1 MAARGTF
8 ALVERAMRV
17 DTRLARTHLIRFGF
31 ALLILLFVV
40 QVQLDIAN
48 YSAPGRDVFRYMC
61 WVNFFLLNLA
71 GVSFFSTVITEEKEE
86 LTLGLLRMAGISP
99 VGILL
104 GKVTPRL
111 LGVVL
116 LLSVQLPFT
125 ILAITLGGVAI
136 NQILAAYLALLAFAV
151 LMAGLGAFLSTVCA
165 RSSLAASLT
174 TAALAALFITPYL
187 LRDTARQMHRDREI
201 TITARESVFE
211 IAETIEQ
218 TTPLGSLEVILTTGF
233 NGSPFSYQVV
243 VDLCCGT
250 FFFGLAWLLFDPCTR
265 NEAQSTPARGMM
277 ALFSTRVASQSRVW
291 NHAIVWKDFNFLTGG
306 VTAVVIKLLAYS
318 ILMGAMSLMI
328 SKRVRTD
335 VADNVGATLMA
346 SMLTALVVEIPI
358 YLSRLFREE
367 LRWQTWSCLSLLPK
381 TMTRIALGKLAGV
394 APAFLP
400 AIIVFVVGAF
410 IAPKFFENYL
420 LKRIFIQENGWFWM
434 LQYLLAVHVIVLL
447 SLVVKWGA
455 VPFGISIVVVPNVI
469 FLATAGRNAPTTLL
483 AIIGVCT
490 FLAAVL
496 LQWLIIRQLKTLAA
510 T

>member
-17 DTRLARTHLIRFGF
+17 DTRLARTHLIRLGF

-40 QVQLDIAN
+40 QVQLNIAN
-48 YSAPGRDVFRYMC
+48 YSTPGRDVFRSMC

-71 GVSFFSTVITEEKEE
+71 GVSFFSTVVTEEKEE

-125 ILAITLGGVAI
+125 ILAITLGGVSI
-136 NQILAAYLALLAFAV
+136 DQIFAAYVALLAFAV

-174 TAALAALFITPYL
+174 TATLAVLFITPYL
-187 LRDTARQMHRDREI
+187 LRDTAREMYRDKDI
-201 TITARESVFE
+201 TITTREAFYE
-211 IAETIEQ
+211 AAETIER
-218 TTPLGSLEVILTTGF
+218 TTPLGSLDVILTTGF
-233 NGSPFSYQVV
+233 NGSPLSFQVI
-243 VDLCCGT
+243 VDLTCGSLL
-250 FFFGLAWLLFDPCTR
+250 FLMAWLLFDAFTR

-277 ALFSTRVASQSRVW
+277 ALFSKRVASQSRVW

-306 VTAVVIKLLAYS
+306 VTAVVVKLLAYA
-318 ILMGAMSLMI
+318 ILMGAMSVMI

-335 VADNVGATLMA
+335 VTDNVGATLMA
-346 SMLTALVVEIPI
+346 SMLTALIVEIPI

-367 LRWQTWSCLSLLPK
+367 LRWQTWSCLTLLPK
-381 TMTRIALGKLAGV
+381 TTTRVALGKLAGV

-420 LKRIFIQENGWFWM
+420 FKRIFIREDGWYWM

-455 VPFGISIVVVPNVI
+455 VPFGISVVVVPNVI
-469 FLATAGRNAPTTLL
+469 FMATAGRNASNITL
-483 AIIGVCT
+483 AIIGVFT
-490 FLAAVL
+490 LLLAIFF
-496 LQWLIIRQLKTLAA
+496 QWLIIRQLKTLAA

>member
-17 DTRLARTHLIRFGF
+17 DTRLARTHLIRLGF

-40 QVQLDIAN
+40 QVQQGMAN
-48 YSAPGRDVFRYMC
+48 YSAPGRDVFRSMC

-125 ILAITLGGVAI
+125 ILAITLGGVSI
-136 NQILAAYLALLAFAV
+136 DQIFAAYVALLAFAV

-174 TAALAALFITPYL
+174 TATLAAVFIMPYL
-187 LRDTARQMHRDREI
+187 LRDAGREMYRARDIDVVTR
-201 TITARESVFE
+201 
-211 IAETIEQ
+211 ETIYEAAEIIER
-218 TTPLGSLEVILTTGF
+218 TTPLGSLDVILTTGF
-233 NGSPFSYQVV
+233 NDSPLSFQVI
-243 VDLCCGT
+243 VDLSCGAIL
-250 FFFGLAWLLFDPCTR
+250 FLLAWMLFDVSTR
-265 NEAQSTPARGMM
+265 NESQSTPARGMM
-277 ALFSTRVASQSRVW
+277 ALFTKRVASQSRVW

-306 VTAVVIKLLAYS
+306 VTAVVIKLLAYA
-318 ILMGAMSLMI
+318 ILMGAMSVMI
-328 SKRVRTD
+328 SNRVRTE

-346 SMLTALVVEIPI
+346 SMLTALIVEIPI

-367 LRWQTWSCLSLLPK
+367 LRWETWSCLTLLPK
-381 TMTRIALGKLAGV
+381 TMTRVALGKLAGV

-400 AIIVFVVGAF
+400 AIIVFTVGAF

-420 LKRIFIQENGWFWM
+420 FKRIFIREDGWYWM
-434 LQYLLAVHVIVLL
+434 LQYILAVHVIVML

-455 VPFGISIVVVPNVI
+455 VPFGISVVVVPNVI
-469 FLATAGRNAPTTLL
+469 FMATAGRNASIVTL
-483 AIIGVCT
+483 ATIAVCT
-490 FLAAVL
+490 FLMTL
-496 LQWLIIRQLKTLAA
+496 FFQWMIIRQLKTLAA

>member
-1 MAARGTF
+1 MPARGTF

-17 DTRLARTHLIRFGF
+17 DTRLARTHLIRLGF

-40 QVQLDIAN
+40 QVQLNIAN

-111 LGVVL
+111 LGVIL

-136 NQILAAYLALLAFAV
+136 NQILAAYVALLAFAV

-174 TAALAALFITPYL
+174 TATIATLFITPLL
-187 LRDTARQMHRDREI
+187 LRDTAGQMFRERRI
-201 TITARESVFE
+201 DVTTRESFYEV
-211 IAETIEQ
+211 ANTIES
-218 TTPLGSLEVILTTGF
+218 TTPLGSLDVILTTGF
-233 NGSPFSYQVV
+233 DGSLLSFQVV
-243 VDLCCGT
+243 VDLCCGVAL
-250 FFFGLAWLLFDPCTR
+250 FGLAWIFFDICTR
-265 NEAQSTPARGMM
+265 NETHSTPARGMM
-277 ALFSTRVASQSRVW
+277 ALFSKRVASQSRVW

-306 VTAVVIKLLAYS
+306 VTAVIIKLLAYS
-318 ILMGAMSLMI
+318 ILMGAMSTMI
-328 SKRVRTD
+328 VKRVRTE
-335 VADNVGATLMA
+335 VMDNVGATLMA
-346 SMLTALVVEIPI
+346 SMLTALIVEIPI
-358 YLSRLFREE
+358 YLSRVFREE
-367 LRWQTWSCLSLLPK
+367 LRWQTWSGLVLLPK
-381 TMTRIALGKLAGV
+381 PITRIVLGKLAGV

-400 AIIVFVVGAF
+400 AVIVFTAGAF
-410 IAPKFFENYL
+410 IAPRFFETYL
-420 LKRIFIQENGWFWM
+420 LKKILINENGWYWM
-434 LQYLLAVHVIVLL
+434 LQYLLSVHVIVLL
-447 SLVVKWGA
+447 SLIVKWGA

-469 FLATAGRNAPTTLL
+469 FLATAGRMATTGTLTT
-483 AIIGVCT
+483 IGVGT
-490 FLAAVL
+490 VL
-496 LQWLIIRQLKTLAA
+496 MMVAFQWLIIRQLRTLAA

>member
-17 DTRLARTHLIRFGF
+17 DTRLARTHLIRLGF
-31 ALLILLFVV
+31 AALILLFVV
-40 QVQLDIAN
+40 QVQRDISN
-48 YSAPGRDVFRYMC
+48 YNAPGRDVFRSMC

-125 ILAITLGGVAI
+125 ILAITLGGVSI
-136 NQILAAYLALLAFAV
+136 NQIFAAYVALLAFAV
-151 LMAGLGAFLSTVCA
+151 LMAGMGAFLSTVCA

-174 TAALAALFITPYL
+174 TTALATVFITPYL
-187 LRDTARQMHRDREI
+187 LRDSGREMYRDKEISVTTREAI
-201 TITARESVFE
+201 YEV
-211 IAETIEQ
+211 AETVEQ
-218 TTPLGSLEVILTTGF
+218 TTPLGSLDVILTTGF
-233 NGSPFSYQVV
+233 NGNPLSFQVI
-243 VDLCCGT
+243 VDLSCGAV
-250 FFFGLAWLLFDPCTR
+250 FFLFAWLLFDVFTR
-265 NEAQSTPARGMM
+265 NEAVSTPARGMM
-277 ALFSTRVASQSRVW
+277 AMFSKRVASQSRVW

-318 ILMGAMSLMI
+318 ILMGAMSVMI

-335 VADNVGATLMA
+335 VSDNVGATLMA
-346 SMLTALVVEIPI
+346 SMLTALIVEIPI

-367 LRWQTWSCLSLLPK
+367 LRWQTWSCLALLPK
-381 TMTRIALGKLAGV
+381 TTTRVALGKLAGV

-420 LKRIFIQENGWFWM
+420 FKRIFIREDGWYWM

-447 SLVVKWGA
+447 SLVVKWGV
-455 VPFGISIVVVPNVI
+455 VPFGISVVVVPNVI
-469 FLATAGRNAPTTLL
+469 FMATTGRNASNTTL
-483 AIIGVCT
+483 AAIGVCT
-490 FLAAVL
+490 FVLAIFF
-496 LQWLIIRQLKTLAA
+496 QWLIIRQLKTLAA

>member
-17 DTRLARTHLIRFGF
+17 DTRLARTHLIRLGF
-31 ALLILLFVV
+31 AALILLFVV
-40 QVQLDIAN
+40 QVQRDISN
-48 YSAPGRDVFRYMC
+48 YNAPGRDVFRSMC

-125 ILAITLGGVAI
+125 ILAITLGGVSI
-136 NQILAAYLALLAFAV
+136 DQIFAAYVALLAFAV
-151 LMAGLGAFLSTVCA
+151 LMAGMGAFLSTVCA

-174 TAALAALFITPYL
+174 TTALATVFITPYL
-187 LRDTARQMHRDREI
+187 LRDSGREMYRDKEISVTTREAI
-201 TITARESVFE
+201 YEV
-211 IAETIEQ
+211 AETVEQ
-218 TTPLGSLEVILTTGF
+218 TTPLGSLDVILTTGF
-233 NGSPFSYQVV
+233 NGNPLSFQVI
-243 VDLCCGT
+243 VDLSCGAV
-250 FFFGLAWLLFDPCTR
+250 FFLFAWLLFDVFTR
-265 NEAQSTPARGMM
+265 NEAVSTPARGMM
-277 ALFSTRVASQSRVW
+277 AMFSKRVASQSRVW

-318 ILMGAMSLMI
+318 ILMGAMSVMI
-328 SKRVRTD
+328 SKRVSTD
-335 VADNVGATLMA
+335 VSDNVGATLMA
-346 SMLTALVVEIPI
+346 SMLTALIVEIPI

-367 LRWQTWSCLSLLPK
+367 LRWQTWSCLALLPK
-381 TMTRIALGKLAGV
+381 TTTRVALGKLAGV

-420 LKRIFIQENGWFWM
+420 FKRIFIREDGWYWM

-455 VPFGISIVVVPNVI
+455 VPFGISVVVVPNVI
-469 FLATAGRNAPTTLL
+469 FMATTGRNASNTTL
-483 AIIGVCT
+483 AAIGVCT
-490 FLAAVL
+490 FVLAIFF
-496 LQWLIIRQLKTLAA
+496 QWLIILQLKTLAA

>member
-1 MAARGTF
+1 MLARGTF

-17 DTRLARTHLIRFGF
+17 DTRLARTHLIRLGF

-40 QVQLDIAN
+40 QVQLDITR
-48 YSAPGRDVFRYMC
+48 YSAPGREVFFHMC

-86 LTLGLLRMAGISP
+86 MTLGLLRMAGISP

-136 NQILAAYLALLAFAV
+136 NQIFAAYVALLAFAV
-151 LMAGLGAFLSTVCA
+151 LMAGMGSFLSTVCA

-174 TAALAALFITPYL
+174 TATLATLYITPLL
-187 LRDTARQMHRDREI
+187 LRDAGRQLMREQRISI
-201 TITARESVFE
+201 TMREALFE
-211 IAETIEQ
+211 IAEMVER
-218 TTPLGSLEVILTTGF
+218 TTPLGSLDVILTTGF
-233 NGSPFSYQVV
+233 NSSPMSFQVV
-243 VDLCCGT
+243 VDLSCGAIL
-250 FFFGLAWLLFDPCTR
+250 FGLAWILFDVCTR
-265 NEAQSTPARGMM
+265 NETQSTPARGMM
-277 ALFSTRVASQSRVW
+277 AMFSKRVASQSRVW

-306 VTAVVIKLLAYS
+306 VTAVIIKLLAYS
-318 ILMGAMSLMI
+318 ILMGAMSVMI

-335 VADNVGATLMA
+335 MMDNIGATLMA
-346 SMLTALVVEIPI
+346 SMLTALIVEIPI

-367 LRWQTWSCLSLLPK
+367 LRWQTWSSLVLLPK
-381 TMTRIALGKLAGV
+381 TITRVALSKLTGV
-394 APAFLP
+394 APAFFP
-400 AIIVFVVGAF
+400 AIVVFIVGAF
-410 IAPKFFENYL
+410 IAPKFFEEYL
-420 LKRIFIQENGWFWM
+420 VKKMLIREGGWYWM

-447 SLVVKWGA
+447 SLTVKWGA

-469 FLATAGRNAPTTLL
+469 FLATAGRMATTGTLITIAL
-483 AIIGVCT
+483 CTVLFTIAI
-490 FLAAVL
+490 
-496 LQWLIIRQLKTLAA
+496 QWLIIRQLRTLAA

>member
-1 MAARGTF
+1 MPARGTF

-17 DTRLARTHLIRFGF
+17 DTRLARTHLIRLGF

-40 QVQLDIAN
+40 QVQLNIAN

-86 LTLGLLRMAGISP
+86 MTLGLLRMAGISP

-136 NQILAAYLALLAFAV
+136 NQIFAAYVALLAFAV
-151 LMAGLGAFLSTVCA
+151 LMAGLGAFLSTVCG

-174 TAALAALFITPYL
+174 TAFIATLYITPLL
-187 LRDTARQMHRDREI
+187 LRDTGRQLLRERRI
-201 TITARESVFE
+201 DVSMREYLFE

-218 TTPLGSLEVILTTGF
+218 TTPLGSLDVILTTGF
-233 NGSPFSYQVV
+233 NSSPVSFQVI
-243 VDLCCGT
+243 VDLGCGAVL
-250 FFFGLAWLLFDPCTR
+250 FVLAWLLFDLCTR

-277 ALFSTRVASQSRVW
+277 ALFSKRVASQSRVW

-318 ILMGAMSLMI
+318 VLMGGMSIMI
-328 SKRVRTD
+328 VNRVRTE
-335 VADNVGATLMA
+335 VMDNVGATLMA
-346 SMLTALVVEIPI
+346 SMLTALIVEIPI
-358 YLSRLFREE
+358 YLSRVFREE
-367 LRWQTWSCLSLLPK
+367 LRWQTWSGLVLLPK
-381 TMTRIALGKLAGV
+381 PITRVALGKLAGV

-410 IAPKFFENYL
+410 IAPRFFENYL
-420 LKRIFIQENGWFWM
+420 LKKILIRENGWYWM

-447 SLVVKWGA
+447 SLIVKWGA

-469 FLATAGRNAPTTLL
+469 FLATAGRMATTGTLVTI
-483 AIIGVCT
+483 AIMT
-490 FLAAVL
+490 VL
-496 LQWLIIRQLKTLAA
+496 MTVVLQWLIIRQLRTLAA

>member
-17 DTRLARTHLIRFGF
+17 DTRLARTHLIRLGF

-48 YSAPGRDVFRYMC
+48 YNAPGRDVFRSMC

-111 LGVVL
+111 LGVIL

-125 ILAITLGGVAI
+125 ILAITLGGVSI
-136 NQILAAYLALLAFAV
+136 NQIFAAYVALLAFAV
-151 LMAGLGAFLSTVCA
+151 LMAGLEAFLSTVCA

-174 TAALAALFITPYL
+174 TATLATVFITPYI
-187 LRDTARQMHRDREI
+187 LRYAGREMHRAKDISVTTRE
-201 TITARESVFE
+201 ALYEA
-211 IAETIEQ
+211 AETVER
-218 TTPLGSLEVILTTGF
+218 TTPLGSLDVILTTGF
-233 NGSPFSYQVV
+233 NSSPLSFQAI
-243 VDLCCGT
+243 VDLSCGAVL
-250 FFFGLAWLLFDPCTR
+250 FLLAWALFDVSTR
-265 NEAQSTPARGMM
+265 NEAVSTPARGMM
-277 ALFSTRVASQSRVW
+277 ALFSKRVASQSRVW

-306 VTAVVIKLLAYS
+306 VTAIVIKLLAYS
-318 ILMGAMSLMI
+318 ILMGAMSMMI

-335 VADNVGATLMA
+335 VTDNVGSTLMA
-346 SMLTALVVEIPI
+346 SMLTALIVEIPI

-367 LRWQTWSCLSLLPK
+367 LRWQTWSCLTLLPK
-381 TMTRIALGKLAGV
+381 SMTRVALGKLAGV

-400 AIIVFVVGAF
+400 AIIVFTVGAF

-420 LKRIFIQENGWFWM
+420 FRRIFLREDGWYWV
-434 LQYLLAVHVIVLL
+434 LQYILAVHVIVML

-455 VPFGISIVVVPNVI
+455 VPFGISVVVVPNVI
-469 FLATAGRNAPTTLL
+469 FMTTVGRNAPD
-483 AIIGVCT
+483 AILVTIGVGT
-490 FLAAVL
+490 FLMTL
-496 LQWLIIRQLKTLAA
+496 FFQWLIIRQLKILAA

>member
-1 MAARGTF
+1 MPARGTF

-17 DTRLARTHLIRFGF
+17 DTRLARTHLIRLGF

-86 LTLGLLRMAGISP
+86 MTLGLLRMAGISP

-136 NQILAAYLALLAFAV
+136 NQILAAYVALLAFAV

-174 TAALAALFITPYL
+174 TATLATLFISPLL
-187 LRDTARQMHRDREI
+187 LRDAGGQLLKERRISI
-201 TITARESVFE
+201 TVR
-211 IAETIEQ
+211 ETIYELAD
-218 TTPLGSLEVILTTGF
+218 TIEGMTPLGSLDVILTTGF
-233 NGSPFSYQVV
+233 NGSLLSFQVI
-243 VDLCCGT
+243 VDLCCGAAL
-250 FFFGLAWLLFDPCTR
+250 FGVAWILFDSCTR
-265 NEAQSTPARGMM
+265 NETQSTPARGMM
-277 ALFSTRVASQSRVW
+277 ALFSKRVASQSRVW

-306 VTAVVIKLLAYS
+306 VTAIIIKLLAYS
-318 ILMGAMSLMI
+318 VLMGAMSVMI

-335 VADNVGATLMA
+335 VMDNVGATLLA
-346 SMLTALVVEIPI
+346 SMLTALIVELPI

-367 LRWQTWSCLSLLPK
+367 LRWQTWSGLVLLPK
-381 TMTRIALGKLAGV
+381 SVTRVALGKLAGV

-400 AIIVFVVGAF
+400 AVIVFVAGAF

-420 LKRIFIQENGWFWM
+420 LKKILIYEDGWYWM

-447 SLVVKWGA
+447 SLTIKWGA

-469 FLATAGRNAPTTLL
+469 FLATAGRMATTGTL
-483 AIIGVCT
+483 ITI
-490 FLAAVL
+490 AAVTVL
-496 LQWLIIRQLKTLAA
+496 MTIAIQWLIIRQLRTLAA

>member
-1 MAARGTF
+1 MAVRGTF

-17 DTRLARTHLIRFGF
+17 DTRLARTHLIRLGF
-31 ALLILLFVV
+31 ATLILLFVV
-40 QVQLDIAN
+40 QVQRDISN
-48 YSAPGRDVFRYMC
+48 YNAPGRDVFRSMC

-125 ILAITLGGVAI
+125 ILAITLGGVSI
-136 NQILAAYLALLAFAV
+136 NQIFAAYVALLAFAV
-151 LMAGLGAFLSTVCA
+151 LMAGMGAFLSTVCA

-174 TAALAALFITPYL
+174 TTALATVFITPYL
-187 LRDTARQMHRDREI
+187 LRDSGREMYRDKEISVTTREAI
-201 TITARESVFE
+201 YEV
-211 IAETIEQ
+211 AETVEQ
-218 TTPLGSLEVILTTGF
+218 TTPLGSLDVILTTGF
-233 NGSPFSYQVV
+233 NGNPLSFQVI
-243 VDLCCGT
+243 VDLSCGAV
-250 FFFGLAWLLFDPCTR
+250 FFLFAWLLFDVFTR
-265 NEAQSTPARGMM
+265 NEAVSTPARGMM
-277 ALFSTRVASQSRVW
+277 AMFSKRVASQSRVW

-318 ILMGAMSLMI
+318 ILMGAMSVMI

-335 VADNVGATLMA
+335 VSDNVGATLMA
-346 SMLTALVVEIPI
+346 SMLTALIVEIPI

-367 LRWQTWSCLSLLPK
+367 LRWQTWSCLTLLPK
-381 TMTRIALGKLAGV
+381 TTTRVALGKLAGV

-400 AIIVFVVGAF
+400 AIIVFVVGAL

-420 LKRIFIQENGWFWM
+420 FKRIFIREDGWYWM

-455 VPFGISIVVVPNVI
+455 VPFGISVVVVPNVI
-469 FLATAGRNAPTTLL
+469 FMATAGRNASNSTL
-483 AIIGVCT
+483 ATIGVCT
-490 FLAAVL
+490 FVLAIFF
-496 LQWLIIRQLKTLAA
+496 QWLIIRQLKTLAA

>member
-17 DTRLARTHLIRFGF
+17 DTRLARTHLVRLGF
-31 ALLILLFVV
+31 AMLILLFVV
-40 QVQLDIAN
+40 QVQRDISN
-48 YSAPGRDVFRYMC
+48 YSAPGRDVFRSMC

-125 ILAITLGGVAI
+125 ILAITLGGVSI
-136 NQILAAYLALLAFAV
+136 GQIFAAYVALLAFAV
-151 LMAGLGAFLSTVCA
+151 LMAGVGAFLSTVCA

-174 TAALAALFITPYL
+174 TAALATVFIAPYL
-187 LRDTARQMHRDREI
+187 LRDAGGEMYRDRQI
-201 TITARESVFE
+201 SVTTREAIYE
-211 IAETIEQ
+211 AAETVEQ
-218 TTPLGSLEVILTTGF
+218 TTPLGSLDLILTTGF
-233 NGSPFSYQVV
+233 NGSPLSFQVI
-243 VDLCCGT
+243 VDLSCGAV
-250 FFFGLAWLLFDPCTR
+250 FFLFAWLLFDVFTR

-277 ALFSTRVASQSRVW
+277 ALFSKRVASQSRVW
-291 NHAIVWKDFNFLTGG
+291 NHAIIWKDFNFLTGG

-318 ILMGAMSLMI
+318 ILMGAMSVMI

-346 SMLTALVVEIPI
+346 SMLTALIVEIPI

-367 LRWQTWSCLSLLPK
+367 LRWQTWSCLTLLPK
-381 TMTRIALGKLAGV
+381 TTTRVALSKLAGV

-410 IAPKFFENYL
+410 IDPKFFENYL
-420 LKRIFIQENGWFWM
+420 FKRIFIREDGWYWL
-434 LQYLLAVHVIVLL
+434 LQYMLAVHVIVLL
-447 SLVVKWGA
+447 SLLVKWGA
-455 VPFGISIVVVPNVI
+455 VPFGISVVVVPNVI
-469 FLATAGRNAPTTLL
+469 FMATAGRNASLGTL
-483 AIIGVCT
+483 ATIGVVT
-490 FLAAVL
+490 FLAML
-496 LQWLIIRQLKTLAA
+496 FFQWLIIRQLKTLAA

>member
-1 MAARGTF
+1 MPARGTF

-17 DTRLARTHLIRFGF
+17 DTRLARTHLIRLGF
-31 ALLILLFVV
+31 AMLILLFVV
-40 QVQLDIAN
+40 QVQLEMAR
-48 YSAPGRDVFRYMC
+48 YSAPGREVFFYMC

-86 LTLGLLRMAGISP
+86 MTLGLLRMAGISP

-104 GKVTPRL
+104 GKVSPRL
-111 LGVVL
+111 LSVVL

-136 NQILAAYLALLAFAV
+136 NQIFAAYVALLAFAV

-174 TAALAALFITPYL
+174 TATLASLYIAPLL
-187 LRDTARQMHRDREI
+187 LRDAGRQLLRENRIDI
-201 TITARESVFE
+201 TTRETLFE
-211 IAETIEQ
+211 AAELIER
-218 TTPLGSLEVILTTGF
+218 TTPLGSLDVILTTGF
-233 NGSPFSYQVV
+233 NGNPLSFQVLF
-243 VDLCCGT
+243 DISCGT
-250 FFFGLAWLLFDPCTR
+250 VLFGLAWLFFDVCTR
-265 NEAQSTPARGMM
+265 NETQSTPARGMM
-277 ALFSTRVASQSRVW
+277 ALFSKRVASQSRVW
-291 NHAIVWKDFNFLTGG
+291 SHAIVWKDFNFLTGG
-306 VTAVVIKLLAYS
+306 ATAVIIKLLAYS
-318 ILMGAMSLMI
+318 ILMGGMSIMI

-335 VADNVGATLMA
+335 VMDNVGATLMA
-346 SMLTALVVEIPI
+346 SMLTALIVEIPI

-367 LRWQTWSCLSLLPK
+367 LRWQTWSCLTLLPK
-381 TMTRIALGKLAGV
+381 SMTRVALGKLAGV

-400 AIIVFVVGAF
+400 AIVVFIVGAF

-420 LKRIFIQENGWFWM
+420 IKKMMIREGGWYWM

-447 SLVVKWGA
+447 SLIVKWGA

-469 FLATAGRNAPTTLL
+469 FMATAGRTASFGLLLTIAAGTVLL
-483 AIIGVCT
+483 AIG
-490 FLAAVL
+490 
-496 LQWLIIRQLKTLAA
+496 LQWLIIRQLRTLAA

>member
-17 DTRLARTHLIRFGF
+17 DTRLARTHLIRLGF
-31 ALLILLFVV
+31 AALILLFVV
-40 QVQLDIAN
+40 QVQRDISN
-48 YSAPGRDVFRYMC
+48 YNAPGRDVFRSMC

-125 ILAITLGGVAI
+125 ILAITLGGVSI
-136 NQILAAYLALLAFAV
+136 NQIFAAYVALLAFAV
-151 LMAGLGAFLSTVCA
+151 LMAGMGAFLSTVCA
-165 RSSLAASLT
+165 RSSLAAPLT
-174 TAALAALFITPYL
+174 TTALATVFITPYL
-187 LRDTARQMHRDREI
+187 LRDSGREMYRDKEISVTTREAI
-201 TITARESVFE
+201 YEV
-211 IAETIEQ
+211 AETVEQ
-218 TTPLGSLEVILTTGF
+218 TTPLGSLDVILTTGF
-233 NGSPFSYQVV
+233 NGNPLSFQVI
-243 VDLCCGT
+243 VDLSCGAV
-250 FFFGLAWLLFDPCTR
+250 FFLFAWLLFDVFTR
-265 NEAQSTPARGMM
+265 NEAVSTPARGMM
-277 ALFSTRVASQSRVW
+277 AMFSKRVASQSRVW

-318 ILMGAMSLMI
+318 ILMGAMSVMI

-335 VADNVGATLMA
+335 VSDNVGATLMA
-346 SMLTALVVEIPI
+346 SMLTALIVEIPI

-367 LRWQTWSCLSLLPK
+367 LRWQTWSCLALLPK
-381 TMTRIALGKLAGV
+381 TTTRVALGKLAGV

-420 LKRIFIQENGWFWM
+420 FKRIFIREDGWYWM

-455 VPFGISIVVVPNVI
+455 VPFGISVVVVPNVI
-469 FLATAGRNAPTTLL
+469 FMATTGRNASNTTL
-483 AIIGVCT
+483 AAIGVCT
-490 FLAAVL
+490 FVLAIFF
-496 LQWLIIRQLKTLAA
+496 QWLIIRQLKTLAA

>member
-17 DTRLARTHLIRFGF
+17 DTRLARTHLVRLGF

-40 QVQLDIAN
+40 QVQLNIEN
-48 YSAPGRDVFRYMC
+48 YSTPGRDVFRSMC

-71 GVSFFSTVITEEKEE
+71 GVSFFSTVVTEEKEE

-99 VGILL
+99 VGILM

-125 ILAITLGGVAI
+125 ILAITLGGVSIA
-136 NQILAAYLALLAFAV
+136 QIFAAYVALLAFAV

-165 RSSLAASLT
+165 RSSLAASLA
-174 TAALAALFITPYL
+174 TAALASVFIMPYL
-187 LRDTARQMHRDREI
+187 LRDIGREMYRDKDISVTTREAI
-201 TITARESVFE
+201 YEA
-211 IAETIEQ
+211 AETVEQ
-218 TTPLGSLEVILTTGF
+218 TTPLGALDVILTTGF
-233 NGSPFSYQVV
+233 NGNPMSFQVI
-243 VDLCCGT
+243 VDLSLGVVL
-250 FFFGLAWLLFDPCTR
+250 FILAWLLFDTFTR

-277 ALFSTRVASQSRVW
+277 ALFSKRVASQSRVW

-306 VTAVVIKLLAYS
+306 VTAVVVKLLAYS
-318 ILMGAMSLMI
+318 ILMGAMSLMV
-328 SKRVRTD
+328 SKRVRGP
-335 VADNVGATLMA
+335 DNVGATLMA

-367 LRWQTWSCLSLLPK
+367 LRWQTWSCLTLLPK
-381 TMTRIALGKLAGV
+381 SMTRVALGKLAGV

-400 AIIVFVVGAF
+400 AIIVFTVGAF
-410 IAPKFFENYL
+410 IAPNFFERYL
-420 LKRIFIQENGWFWM
+420 FDKIFIREDGWYWM

-469 FLATAGRNAPTTLL
+469 FMATAGRNASLATLGT
-483 AIIGVCT
+483 IGVCT
-490 FLAAVL
+490 FLLAIFL
-496 LQWLIIRQLKTLAA
+496 EWLIIRQLKTLAA

>member
-1 MAARGTF
+1 MPARGTF

-17 DTRLARTHLIRFGF
+17 DTRLARTHLIRLGF
-31 ALLILLFVV
+31 AMLILLFVV
-40 QVQLDIAN
+40 QVQLNMAR
-48 YSAPGRDVFRYMC
+48 YSAPGREVFFYMC

-86 LTLGLLRMAGISP
+86 MTLGLLRMAGISP

-111 LGVVL
+111 LSVVL

-125 ILAITLGGVAI
+125 ILAITLGGVSI
-136 NQILAAYLALLAFAV
+136 DQIFAAYIALLAFAV

-174 TAALAALFITPYL
+174 TATLATIYIAPL
-187 LRDTARQMHRDREI
+187 LIRDIARQLLKESRIGI
-201 TITARESVFE
+201 TTRESLYE
-211 IAETIEQ
+211 IAEMVERS
-218 TTPLGSLEVILTTGF
+218 TPLGSLDVILTTGF
-233 NGSPFSYQVV
+233 NSHPLSFQVLFDV
-243 VDLCCGT
+243 GFGVTL
-250 FFFGLAWLLFDPCTR
+250 FGLAWVFFDVCTR
-265 NEAQSTPARGMM
+265 NDAQSTPARGMM
-277 ALFSTRVASQSRVW
+277 SLFSKRVASQSRVW

-306 VTAVVIKLLAYS
+306 VTALIIKLLAYS
-318 ILMGAMSLMI
+318 ILMGGMSIMI

-335 VADNVGATLMA
+335 VMDNVGATLMA
-346 SMLTALVVEIPI
+346 SMLTALIVEIPI

-367 LRWQTWSCLSLLPK
+367 LRWQTWSCLTLLPE
-381 TMTRIALGKLAGV
+381 TITRVAIGKLAGV

-400 AIIVFVVGAF
+400 AIVVFIVGAF

-420 LKRIFIQENGWFWM
+420 VKKMLIREGGWYWM
-434 LQYLLAVHVIVLL
+434 LQYLLAVHVIVFL
-447 SLVVKWGA
+447 SLIVKWGA

-469 FLATAGRNAPTTLL
+469 FMATAGRTASTGLLLTIAAGTVLL
-483 AIIGVCT
+483 AI
-490 FLAAVL
+490 A
-496 LQWLIIRQLKTLAA
+496 LQWLIIRQLRTLAA